1 MSKITFLEA
10 IRQLIQSKDH
20 EQYQFHHGILTSGID
35 TDISSGEFHMAAD
48 FINQVCNELTGDQT
62 LEQSLQ
68 YKGMSQKTETISML
82 VDLISKNDLKGNMG
96 AARFVHDM
104 GAARFVHECRH
115 LLCLKDQIPAAFTP
129 FDSAMSAFLAGVD
142 SLMNATSTVS
152 IKFRKQELIE
162 AIELLNPT
170 ECSGAARLLN
180 KRTAEFINLVEDP
193 TSSFSELN
201 EAVASQIVS
210 ALCLIQ
216 LALTDAQLV
225 AVDRSSLEP
234 VVGATVSTEAKDMI
248 DPPAET
254 PAPSY
259 ISEFP
264 FVINQIKVLKAGS
277 KEYNAKIKFFSAYI
291 NLLNGHEVQDI
302 YRDASKIVFNGDLET
317 TVLVNKLLN
326 IA

>member
-20 EQYQFHHGILTSGID
+20 EQYQFHRGILTSGID

-82 VDLISKNDLKGNMG
+82 VDLISKIDLKGNMG
-96 AARFVHDM
+96 AARFVH
-104 GAARFVHECRH
+104 ECQH
-115 LLCLKDQIPAAFTP
+115 LLVIHTRTPEAFT
-129 FDSAMSAFLAGVD
+129 AFVVPVLDEFIEQIDA
-142 SLMNATSTVS
+142 LTNATNVVQV
-152 IKFRKQELIE
+152 IEIDANKIAGIIPRLKREDRKKAFEV
-162 AIELLNPT
+162 T
-170 ECSGAARLLN
+170 EQRS
-180 KRTAEFINLVEDP
+180 AEFINLVNDP

-201 EAVASQIVS
+201 EAVASQIVT
-210 ALCLIQ
+210 ALSLIQ

-248 DPPAET
+248 DPPTET

-291 NLLNGHEVQDI
+291 NLLNSHEVQDI

>member
-82 VDLISKNDLKGNMG
+82 VDLISKIDLKGNMG
-96 AARFVHDM
+96 AARFVH
-104 GAARFVHECRH
+104 ECQH
-115 LLCLKDQIPAAFTP
+115 LLDIHTRTPEAFT
-129 FDSAMSAFLAGVD
+129 AFVVPVLDEFIEQIDA
-142 SLMNATSTVS
+142 LTNATNVVQVIEIDTNK
-152 IKFRKQELIE
+152 IAGIIPRLKREDRKKAFEV
-162 AIELLNPT
+162 T
-170 ECSGAARLLN
+170 EQRS
-180 KRTAEFINLVEDP
+180 AEFINLVNDP

-201 EAVASQIVS
+201 EAVASQIVT
-210 ALCLIQ
+210 ALSLIQ

>member
-10 IRQLIQSKDH
+10 IRQLIQSKDY
-20 EQYQFHHGILTSGID
+20 EQYQFHRGILTSGID
-35 TDISSGEFHMAAD
+35 ADISSGEFHMAAG
-48 FINQVCNELTGDQT
+48 FINQVRNELTGDQT

-68 YKGMSQKTETISML
+68 YKGMGQKTETISML
-82 VDLISKNDLKGNMG
+82 VDLISKIDLKGNMG
-96 AARFVHDM
+96 AARFVH
-104 GAARFVHECRH
+104 ECQH
-115 LLCLKDQIPAAFTP
+115 LLDIHTRTPEAFT
-129 FDSAMSAFLAGVD
+129 AFVVPVLDEFIEQIDA
-142 SLMNATSTVS
+142 LTNATNVVQV
-152 IKFRKQELIE
+152 IEIDANKIAGIIPRLKREDRKKAFEV
-162 AIELLNPT
+162 T
-170 ECSGAARLLN
+170 EQRS
-180 KRTAEFINLVEDP
+180 AEFINLVNDP

-201 EAVASQIVS
+201 EAVASQIVT
-210 ALCLIQ
+210 ALSLIQ

-234 VVGATVSTEAKDMI
+234 VVGATVSTEVKDMI

-259 ISEFP
+259 NSEFP
-264 FVINQIKVLKAGS
+264 FVINQIKVLKADS

>member
-10 IRQLIQSKDH
+10 IRQLIQSKDY
-20 EQYQFHHGILTSGID
+20 EQYQFHRGILTSGID

-68 YKGMSQKTETISML
+68 YKGMSQKTKTISML
-82 VDLISKNDLKGNMG
+82 VDLISKIDLKGNMG
-96 AARFVHDM
+96 AARFVH
-104 GAARFVHECRH
+104 ECQH
-115 LLCLKDQIPAAFTP
+115 LLVIHTRTPEAFT
-129 FDSAMSAFLAGVD
+129 AFVVPVLDEFIEQIDA
-142 SLMNATSTVS
+142 LTNATNVVQV
-152 IKFRKQELIE
+152 IEIDANKIAGIIPRLKREDRKKAFEV
-162 AIELLNPT
+162 T
-170 ECSGAARLLN
+170 EQRS
-180 KRTAEFINLVEDP
+180 AEFINLVNDP

-201 EAVASQIVS
+201 EAVASQIVT
-210 ALCLIQ
+210 ALSLIQ
-216 LALTDAQLV
+216 LALTDAQPV
-225 AVDRSSLEP
+225 AVDRSSLGP

-248 DPPAET
+248 EPPAET

-291 NLLNGHEVQDI
+291 NLLDSHEVQDI

-317 TVLVNKLLN
+317 TVLVNKLLS

>member
-20 EQYQFHHGILTSGID
+20 EQYQFHRGILTSGID
-35 TDISSGEFHMAAD
+35 TDIGSGEFHMAAD

-82 VDLISKNDLKGNMG
+82 VDLISKIDLKGNMG
-96 AARFVHDM
+96 AARFVH
-104 GAARFVHECRH
+104 ACQH
-115 LLCLKDQIPAAFTP
+115 LLAIHTRTPEAFT
-129 FDSAMSAFLAGVD
+129 AFVVPVLDEFIEQIDA
-142 SLMNATSTVS
+142 LTNATNV
-152 IKFRKQELIE
+152 IQVIEIDANKIAGIIPRLKREDRKKAFEV
-162 AIELLNPT
+162 T
-170 ECSGAARLLN
+170 EQRS
-180 KRTAEFINLVEDP
+180 AEFINLVNDP

-201 EAVASQIVS
+201 EAVASQIVT
-210 ALCLIQ
+210 ALSRIQ

-234 VVGATVSTEAKDMI
+234 VVDATVSTEAKDMI
-248 DPPAET
+248 DPPDET

>member
-20 EQYQFHHGILTSGID
+20 EQYQFHRGILTSGID

-68 YKGMSQKTETISML
+68 YKGMGQKTETISML
-82 VDLISKNDLKGNMG
+82 VDLISKIDLKGNMG
-96 AARFVHDM
+96 AARFVH
-104 GAARFVHECRH
+104 ECQH
-115 LLCLKDQIPAAFTP
+115 LLDIHTRTPEAFT
-129 FDSAMSAFLAGVD
+129 AFVVPVLDEFIEQIDA
-142 SLMNATSTVS
+142 LTNATNVVQVIEIDTNK
-152 IKFRKQELIE
+152 IAGIIPRLKREDRKKAFEV
-162 AIELLNPT
+162 T
-170 ECSGAARLLN
+170 EQRS
-180 KRTAEFINLVEDP
+180 AEFINLVNDP

-201 EAVASQIVS
+201 EAVASQIVT
-210 ALCLIQ
+210 ALSLIQ
-216 LALTDAQLV
+216 LALTDAQPV
-225 AVDRSSLEP
+225 AVDRSSLGP

-259 ISEFP
+259 TSEFP
-264 FVINQIKVLKAGS
+264 FVFNQIKVLKAGS

-291 NLLNGHEVQDI
+291 NSLNTHEVQDI

-317 TVLVNKLLN
+317 TVLVNKLLS

>member
-20 EQYQFHHGILTSGID
+20 EQYQFHRGILISGID

-82 VDLISKNDLKGNMG
+82 VDLISKIDLKGNMG
-96 AARFVHDM
+96 AARFVH
-104 GAARFVHECRH
+104 ECQH
-115 LLCLKDQIPAAFTP
+115 LLGIHTRTPEAFT
-129 FDSAMSAFLAGVD
+129 AFVVPVLDEFIEQIDA
-142 SLMNATSTVS
+142 LTNATNVVQVTE
-152 IKFRKQELIE
+152 IDANKIAGIIPRLKREDRKKAFEV
-162 AIELLNPT
+162 T
-170 ECSGAARLLN
+170 EQRS
-180 KRTAEFINLVEDP
+180 AEFINLVNDP

-201 EAVASQIVS
+201 EAVASQIVT
-210 ALCLIQ
+210 ALSLIQ
-216 LALTDAQLV
+216 LALTDTQPV

-248 DPPAET
+248 DPPDET

>member
-1 MSKITFLEA
+1 MSKITFLKA

-82 VDLISKNDLKGNMG
+82 LDLISKIDLKGNMG
-96 AARFVHDM
+96 AV
-104 GAARFVHECRH
+104 RFVHECLH
-115 LLCLKDQIPAAFTP
+115 LLCLKDLIPAAFT
-129 FDSAMSAFLAGVD
+129 AFVVPVLDEFIEQIDA
-142 SLMNATSTVS
+142 LTNATNVVQVIEIDTNK
-152 IKFRKQELIE
+152 IAGIIPRLKREDRKKAFEV
-162 AIELLNPT
+162 T
-170 ECSGAARLLN
+170 EQRS
-180 KRTAEFINLVEDP
+180 AEFINLVNDP

-201 EAVASQIVS
+201 EAVASQIVT
-210 ALCLIQ
+210 ALSLIQ
-216 LALTDAQLV
+216 LALTDAQPV

-248 DPPAET
+248 DLPTET

-317 TVLVNKLLN
+317 TVLVNKLLS

>member
-20 EQYQFHHGILTSGID
+20 EQYQFHRGILTIDLGI
-35 TDISSGEFHMAAD
+35 DISSGEFHMAAD

-82 VDLISKNDLKGNMG
+82 VDLISKIDLKGNMG
-96 AARFVHDM
+96 AARFVH
-104 GAARFVHECRH
+104 ACQH
-115 LLCLKDQIPAAFTP
+115 LLDIHTRTPEAFT
-129 FDSAMSAFLAGVD
+129 AFVVPVLDEFIEQIDA
-142 SLMNATSTVS
+142 LTNATNVVQV
-152 IKFRKQELIE
+152 IEIDANKIAGIIPRLKREDRKKAFEV
-162 AIELLNPT
+162 T
-170 ECSGAARLLN
+170 EQRS
-180 KRTAEFINLVEDP
+180 AEFINLVNDP

-201 EAVASQIVS
+201 EAVASQIVT
-210 ALCLIQ
+210 ALSLIQ

-248 DPPAET
+248 DPLAETPAET

>member
-20 EQYQFHHGILTSGID
+20 EQYQFHRGILTSGID

-82 VDLISKNDLKGNMG
+82 VDLISKIDLKGNMG
-96 AARFVHDM
+96 AARFVH
-104 GAARFVHECRH
+104 ECQH
-115 LLCLKDQIPAAFTP
+115 LLVIHTRTPEAFT
-129 FDSAMSAFLAGVD
+129 AFVVPVLDEFIEQIDA
-142 SLMNATSTVS
+142 LTNATNVVQV
-152 IKFRKQELIE
+152 IEIDANKIAGIIPRLKREDRKKAFEV
-162 AIELLNPT
+162 T
-170 ECSGAARLLN
+170 EQRS
-180 KRTAEFINLVEDP
+180 AEFINLVNDP

-201 EAVASQIVS
+201 EAVASQIVT
-210 ALCLIQ
+210 ALSLIQ
-216 LALTDAQLV
+216 LALTDAQPV

-248 DPPAET
+248 DPPDET

-317 TVLVNKLLN
+317 TVLVNKLLS

>member
-20 EQYQFHHGILTSGID
+20 EQYQFHRGILTSGID

-82 VDLISKNDLKGNMG
+82 VDLISKIDLKGNMG
-96 AARFVHDM
+96 AARFVH
-104 GAARFVHECRH
+104 ECQH
-115 LLCLKDQIPAAFTP
+115 LLAIHTRTPEAFT
-129 FDSAMSAFLAGVD
+129 AFVVPVLDEFIEQIDA
-142 SLMNATSTVS
+142 LTNATNVVQVIEIDTNK
-152 IKFRKQELIE
+152 IAGIIPRLKREDRKKAFEV
-162 AIELLNPT
+162 T
-170 ECSGAARLLN
+170 EQRS
-180 KRTAEFINLVEDP
+180 AEFINLVNDP

-201 EAVASQIVS
+201 EAVASQIVT
-210 ALCLIQ
+210 ALSLIQ
-216 LALTDAQLV
+216 LALTDAQPV

-248 DPPAET
+248 EPPDET

>member
-20 EQYQFHHGILTSGID
+20 EQYQFHRGILTSGID

-82 VDLISKNDLKGNMG
+82 VDLISKIDLKGNMG
-96 AARFVHDM
+96 AARFVH
-104 GAARFVHECRH
+104 ECQH
-115 LLCLKDQIPAAFTP
+115 LLAIHTRTPEAFTAFVVP
-129 FDSAMSAFLAGVD
+129 VLDEFVNVVDELVNSTNILSVEDSK
-142 SLMNATSTVS
+142 NALTEIIKRLKREDRAQAAALVS
-152 IKFRKQELIE
+152 
-162 AIELLNPT
+162 
-170 ECSGAARLLN
+170 
-180 KRTAEFINLVEDP
+180 KRSAEFINLVNDL

-201 EAVASQIVS
+201 EAVASQIVT
-210 ALCLIQ
+210 ALSLIQ
-216 LALTDAQLV
+216 LALTDAQPV

-248 DPPAET
+248 DPPTET

>member
-1 MSKITFLEA
+1 
-10 IRQLIQSKDH
+10 
-20 EQYQFHHGILTSGID
+20 
-35 TDISSGEFHMAAD
+35 
-48 FINQVCNELTGDQT
+48 
-62 LEQSLQ
+62 
-68 YKGMSQKTETISML
+68 MSQKTETISML
-82 VDLISKNDLKGNMG
+82 VDLISKIDLKGNMG
-96 AARFVHDM
+96 AARFVH
-104 GAARFVHECRH
+104 ECQH
-115 LLCLKDQIPAAFTP
+115 LLVIHTRTPEAFT
-129 FDSAMSAFLAGVD
+129 AFVVPVLVEFIEQIDA
-142 SLMNATSTVS
+142 LTNATNVVQV
-152 IKFRKQELIE
+152 IEIDANKIAGIIPRLKREDRKKAFEV
-162 AIELLNPT
+162 T
-170 ECSGAARLLN
+170 EQRS
-180 KRTAEFINLVEDP
+180 AEFINLVNDP

-201 EAVASQIVS
+201 EAVASQIVT
-210 ALCLIQ
+210 ALSLIQ
-216 LALTDAQLV
+216 LALTDAQPV

-317 TVLVNKLLN
+317 TVLVNKLLS

>member
-82 VDLISKNDLKGNMG
+82 VDLISKIDLKGNMG
-96 AARFVHDM
+96 AARFVH
-104 GAARFVHECRH
+104 ECQH
-115 LLCLKDQIPAAFTP
+115 LLVIHTRTPEAFT
-129 FDSAMSAFLAGVD
+129 AFVVPVLDEFIEQIDA
-142 SLMNATSTVS
+142 LTNATNVVQV
-152 IKFRKQELIE
+152 IEIDANKIAGIIPRLKREDRKKAFEV
-162 AIELLNPT
+162 T
-170 ECSGAARLLN
+170 EQRS
-180 KRTAEFINLVEDP
+180 AEFINLVNDP

-201 EAVASQIVS
+201 EAVASQIVT
-210 ALCLIQ
+210 ALSLIQ

-291 NLLNGHEVQDI
+291 NLLNSHEVQDI

-317 TVLVNKLLN
+317 TVLVNKLLS

>member
-20 EQYQFHHGILTSGID
+20 EQYQFHRGILTSGID

-82 VDLISKNDLKGNMG
+82 VDLISKIDLKGNMG
-96 AARFVHDM
+96 AARFVH
-104 GAARFVHECRH
+104 ECQH
-115 LLCLKDQIPAAFTP
+115 LLVIHTRTPEAFT
-129 FDSAMSAFLAGVD
+129 AFVVPVLDEFIEQIDA
-142 SLMNATSTVS
+142 LTNATNVVQV
-152 IKFRKQELIE
+152 IEIDANKIAGIIPRLKREDRKKAFEV
-162 AIELLNPT
+162 T
-170 ECSGAARLLN
+170 EQRC
-180 KRTAEFINLVEDP
+180 AEFINLVNDP

-201 EAVASQIVS
+201 EAVASQIVT
-210 ALCLIQ
+210 ALSRIQ

-248 DPPAET
+248 DPPTET

>member
-20 EQYQFHHGILTSGID
+20 EQYQFHRGILTIDLGI
-35 TDISSGEFHMAAD
+35 DISSGEFHMAAD

-82 VDLISKNDLKGNMG
+82 VDLISKIDLKGN
-96 AARFVHDM
+96 M

-115 LLCLKDQIPAAFTP
+115 LLAIHTRTPEAFT
-129 FDSAMSAFLAGVD
+129 AFVVPVLDEFIEQIDA
-142 SLMNATSTVS
+142 LTNATNVVQVIEIDTNK
-152 IKFRKQELIE
+152 IAGIIPRLKREDRKKAFEV
-162 AIELLNPT
+162 T
-170 ECSGAARLLN
+170 EQRS
-180 KRTAEFINLVEDP
+180 AEFINLVNDP

-201 EAVASQIVS
+201 EAVASQIVT
-210 ALCLIQ
+210 ALSLIQ
-216 LALTDAQLV
+216 LALTDAQPV

-248 DPPAET
+248 DPLAETPAET

-291 NLLNGHEVQDI
+291 NLLNSHEVQDI

>member
-20 EQYQFHHGILTSGID
+20 EQYQFHRGILTSGID

-82 VDLISKNDLKGNMG
+82 VDLISKIDLKGNMG
-96 AARFVHDM
+96 AARFVH
-104 GAARFVHECRH
+104 ECQH
-115 LLCLKDQIPAAFTP
+115 LLVIHTRTPEAFT
-129 FDSAMSAFLAGVD
+129 AFVVPVLDEFIEQIDA
-142 SLMNATSTVS
+142 LTNATNVVQV
-152 IKFRKQELIE
+152 IEIDANKIAGIIPRLKREDRKKAFEV
-162 AIELLNPT
+162 T
-170 ECSGAARLLN
+170 EQRS
-180 KRTAEFINLVEDP
+180 AEFINLVNDP

-201 EAVASQIVS
+201 EAVASQIVT
-210 ALCLIQ
+210 ALSLIQ
-216 LALTDAQLV
+216 LALTDTQPV

-248 DPPAET
+248 DPPTET
-254 PAPSY
+254 PALSY

-291 NLLNGHEVQDI
+291 NLLNSHEVQDI

>member
-20 EQYQFHHGILTSGID
+20 EQYQFHRGILTSGID

-82 VDLISKNDLKGNMG
+82 VDLISKIDLKGNMG
-96 AARFVHDM
+96 AARFVH
-104 GAARFVHECRH
+104 ECQH
-115 LLCLKDQIPAAFTP
+115 LLVIHTRTPEAFT
-129 FDSAMSAFLAGVD
+129 AFVVPVLDEFIEQIDA
-142 SLMNATSTVS
+142 LTNATNVVQV
-152 IKFRKQELIE
+152 IEIDANKIAGIIPRLKREDRKKAFEV
-162 AIELLNPT
+162 T
-170 ECSGAARLLN
+170 EQRS
-180 KRTAEFINLVEDP
+180 AEFINLVNDP

-201 EAVASQIVS
+201 EAVASQIVT
-210 ALCLIQ
+210 ALSLIQ

-291 NLLNGHEVQDI
+291 NLLNSHEVQDI

-317 TVLVNKLLN
+317 TVLVNKLLS

>member
-20 EQYQFHHGILTSGID
+20 EQYQFHRGILTSGID

-82 VDLISKNDLKGNMG
+82 VDLISKIDLKGNMG
-96 AARFVHDM
+96 AARFVH
-104 GAARFVHECRH
+104 ECQH
-115 LLCLKDQIPAAFTP
+115 LLDIHTRTPEAFT
-129 FDSAMSAFLAGVD
+129 AFVVPVLDEFIEQIDA
-142 SLMNATSTVS
+142 LTNATNVVQV
-152 IKFRKQELIE
+152 IEIDANKIAGIIPRLKREDRKKAFEV
-162 AIELLNPT
+162 T
-170 ECSGAARLLN
+170 EQRS
-180 KRTAEFINLVEDP
+180 AEFINLVNDP

-201 EAVASQIVS
+201 EAVASQIVT
-210 ALCLIQ
+210 ALSLIQ

-248 DPPAET
+248 DPPTET

-291 NLLNGHEVQDI
+291 NLLNSHEVQDI

>member
-20 EQYQFHHGILTSGID
+20 EQYQFYHGILTSGID

-82 VDLISKNDLKGNMG
+82 VDLISKIDLKGNMG
-96 AARFVHDM
+96 AARFVH
-104 GAARFVHECRH
+104 ECQH
-115 LLCLKDQIPAAFTP
+115 LLVIHTRTPEAFT
-129 FDSAMSAFLAGVD
+129 AFVVPVLDEFIEQIDA
-142 SLMNATSTVS
+142 LTNATNVVQVTE
-152 IKFRKQELIE
+152 IDANKIAGIIPRLKREDRKKAFEV
-162 AIELLNPT
+162 T
-170 ECSGAARLLN
+170 EQRS
-180 KRTAEFINLVEDP
+180 AEFINLVNDP

-201 EAVASQIVS
+201 EAVASQIVT
-210 ALCLIQ
+210 ALSLIQ
-216 LALTDAQLV
+216 LALTDAQPV

-248 DPPAET
+248 DLPTET

>member
-20 EQYQFHHGILTSGID
+20 EQYQFHRGILTSGID

-82 VDLISKNDLKGNMG
+82 VDLISKIDLKGNMG
-96 AARFVHDM
+96 AARFVH
-104 GAARFVHECRH
+104 ECQH
-115 LLCLKDQIPAAFTP
+115 LLVIHTRTPEAFT
-129 FDSAMSAFLAGVD
+129 AFVVPVLDEFIEQIDA
-142 SLMNATSTVS
+142 LTNATNVVQV
-152 IKFRKQELIE
+152 IEIDANKIAGIIPRLKREDRKKAFEV
-162 AIELLNPT
+162 T
-170 ECSGAARLLN
+170 EQRS
-180 KRTAEFINLVEDP
+180 AEFINLVNDP

-201 EAVASQIVS
+201 EAVASQIVT
-210 ALCLIQ
+210 ALSLIQ
-216 LALTDAQLV
+216 LALTDAQPV

-248 DPPAET
+248 DPPTET

-291 NLLNGHEVQDI
+291 NLLNDHEVQDI

-317 TVLVNKLLN
+317 TVLVNKLLS

>member
-20 EQYQFHHGILTSGID
+20 EQYQFHRGILTSGID

-82 VDLISKNDLKGNMG
+82 VDLISKIDLKGNMG
-96 AARFVHDM
+96 AARFVH
-104 GAARFVHECRH
+104 ECQH
-115 LLCLKDQIPAAFTP
+115 LLVIHTRTPEAFT
-129 FDSAMSAFLAGVD
+129 AFVVPVLDEFIEQIDA
-142 SLMNATSTVS
+142 LTNATNVVQVIEIDTNK
-152 IKFRKQELIE
+152 IAGIIPRLKREDRKKAFEV
-162 AIELLNPT
+162 T
-170 ECSGAARLLN
+170 EQRS
-180 KRTAEFINLVEDP
+180 AEFINLVNDP

-201 EAVASQIVS
+201 EAVASQIVT
-210 ALCLIQ
+210 ALSLIQ

-248 DPPAET
+248 DPPTET

-291 NLLNGHEVQDI
+291 NLLNSHEVQDI

-317 TVLVNKLLN
+317 TVLVNKLLS

>member
-1 MSKITFLEA
+1 MPEISFLDA
-10 IRQLIQSKDH
+10 VRQLFQSKD
-20 EQYQFHHGILTSGID
+20 YQHFKYLHDVLSSGIN
-35 TDISSGEFHMAAD
+35 TTISSGDFHMAAD
-48 FINQVCNELTGDQT
+48 FINEVNNALTRGDG
-62 LEQSLQ
+62 SQ
-68 YKGMSQKTETISML
+68 YIGMEMKVNTVRKML
-82 VDLISKNDLKGNMG
+82 DDITKYNINSNAG
-96 AARFVHDM
+96 AL
-104 GAARFVHECRH
+104 RFVHECWH
-115 LLCLKDQIPAAFTP
+115 LLVLHTKKPEAFT
-129 FDSAMSAFLAGVD
+129 AFVVPVLDEFIEQIDA
-142 SLMNATSTVS
+142 LTNATNVVQVME
-152 IKFRKQELIE
+152 IDANKIAGIIPRLKREDRKKAFEV
-162 AIELLNPT
+162 T
-170 ECSGAARLLN
+170 EQRS
-180 KRTAEFINLVEDP
+180 AEFINLVNDP

-201 EAVASQIVS
+201 EAVASQIVT
-210 ALCLIQ
+210 ALSLIQ
-216 LALTDAQLV
+216 LALTDAQPV

-317 TVLVNKLLN
+317 TVLVNKLLS

>member
-20 EQYQFHHGILTSGID
+20 EQYQFHRGILTSGID

-82 VDLISKNDLKGNMG
+82 VDLISKIDLKGNMG
-96 AARFVHDM
+96 AARFVH
-104 GAARFVHECRH
+104 ECQH
-115 LLCLKDQIPAAFTP
+115 LLVIHTRTPEAFT
-129 FDSAMSAFLAGVD
+129 AFVVPVLDEFIEQIDA
-142 SLMNATSTVS
+142 LTNATNVVQV
-152 IKFRKQELIE
+152 IEIDANKIAGIIPRLKREDRKKAFEV
-162 AIELLNPT
+162 T
-170 ECSGAARLLN
+170 EQRS
-180 KRTAEFINLVEDP
+180 AEFINLVNDP

-201 EAVASQIVS
+201 EAVASQIVT
-210 ALCLIQ
+210 ALSLIQ

-248 DPPAET
+248 DPPTET

-317 TVLVNKLLN
+317 TVLVNKLLS

>member
-10 IRQLIQSKDH
+10 IRQLIQSKDY

-62 LEQSLQ
+62 LEQSLK

-82 VDLISKNDLKGNMG
+82 VDLISKIDLKGNMG
-96 AARFVHDM
+96 AARFVH
-104 GAARFVHECRH
+104 ECQH
-115 LLCLKDQIPAAFTP
+115 LLDIHTRTPEAFT
-129 FDSAMSAFLAGVD
+129 AFVVPVLDEFIEQIDA
-142 SLMNATSTVS
+142 LTNATNVVQV
-152 IKFRKQELIE
+152 IEIDANKIAGIIPRLKREDRKKAFEV
-162 AIELLNPT
+162 T
-170 ECSGAARLLN
+170 EQRS
-180 KRTAEFINLVEDP
+180 AEFINLVNDP

-201 EAVASQIVS
+201 EAVASQIVT
-210 ALCLIQ
+210 ALSLIQ

-248 DPPAET
+248 DPPTET

-317 TVLVNKLLN
+317 TVLVNKLLS

>member
-10 IRQLIQSKDH
+10 IRQLIQSKGH
-20 EQYQFHHGILTSGID
+20 EQYQFYRGILTSGID

-82 VDLISKNDLKGNMG
+82 VDLISKIDLKGNMG
-96 AARFVHDM
+96 AARFVH
-104 GAARFVHECRH
+104 ECQH
-115 LLCLKDQIPAAFTP
+115 LLVIHTRTPEAFT
-129 FDSAMSAFLAGVD
+129 AFVVPVLDEFIEQIDA
-142 SLMNATSTVS
+142 LTNATNVVQV
-152 IKFRKQELIE
+152 IEIDANKIAGIIPRLKREDRKKAFEV
-162 AIELLNPT
+162 T
-170 ECSGAARLLN
+170 EQRS
-180 KRTAEFINLVEDP
+180 AEFINLVNDP

-201 EAVASQIVS
+201 EAVASQIVT
-210 ALCLIQ
+210 ALSLIQ
-216 LALTDAQLV
+216 LALTDAQPV
-225 AVDRSSLEP
+225 AVDRSSLGP
-234 VVGATVSTEAKDMI
+234 VVGATVSTETKVMA

-259 ISEFP
+259 TSEFP
-264 FVINQIKVLKAGS
+264 FVFNQIKALKAGS

-291 NLLNGHEVQDI
+291 NSLNTHEVQDI

-317 TVLVNKLLN
+317 TVLVNKLLS

>member
-35 TDISSGEFHMAAD
+35 TAISSGEFHMAAD

-82 VDLISKNDLKGNMG
+82 VDLISKIDLKGNMG
-96 AARFVHDM
+96 AARFVH
-104 GAARFVHECRH
+104 ECQH
-115 LLCLKDQIPAAFTP
+115 LLVIHTRTPEAFT
-129 FDSAMSAFLAGVD
+129 AFVVPVLDEFIEQIDA
-142 SLMNATSTVS
+142 LTNATNVVQV
-152 IKFRKQELIE
+152 IEIDANKIAGIIPRLKREDRKKAFEV
-162 AIELLNPT
+162 T
-170 ECSGAARLLN
+170 EQRS
-180 KRTAEFINLVEDP
+180 AEFINLVNDP

-201 EAVASQIVS
+201 EAVASQIVT
-210 ALCLIQ
+210 ALSLIQ
-216 LALTDAQLV
+216 LALTDAQPV

-248 DPPAET
+248 DPPTET

-317 TVLVNKLLN
+317 TVLVNKLLS

>member
-1 MSKITFLEA
+1 MSKITFLKA
-10 IRQLIQSKDH
+10 IRQLIQSKDY
-20 EQYQFHHGILTSGID
+20 EQYQFHRGILTSGIY

-82 VDLISKNDLKGNMG
+82 VDLISKIDLKGNMG
-96 AARFVHDM
+96 AARFVH
-104 GAARFVHECRH
+104 ACQH
-115 LLCLKDQIPAAFTP
+115 LLGIHTRTPEAFT
-129 FDSAMSAFLAGVD
+129 AFVVPVLDEFIEQIDA
-142 SLMNATSTVS
+142 LTNATNVVQV
-152 IKFRKQELIE
+152 IEIDANKIAGIIPRLKREDRKKAFEV
-162 AIELLNPT
+162 T
-170 ECSGAARLLN
+170 EQRS
-180 KRTAEFINLVEDP
+180 AEFINLVNDP

-201 EAVASQIVS
+201 EAVASQIVT
-210 ALCLIQ
+210 ALSLIQ
-216 LALTDAQLV
+216 LALTDAQPV
-225 AVDRSSLEP
+225 AVDRSSLGP

-248 DPPAET
+248 DPPTET

>member
-1 MSKITFLEA
+1 MPEISFLDA
-10 IRQLIQSKDH
+10 IRQLFQSK
-20 EQYQFHHGILTSGID
+20 EYQQFKYFHDVLSSGID
-35 TDISSGEFHMAAD
+35 TTISSGDFHMAAD
-48 FINQVCNELTGDQT
+48 FINEVNNALTRGDG
-62 LEQSLQ
+62 SQ
-68 YKGMSQKTETISML
+68 YIGMEMKVNTVRKMLDDITKYDISSN
-82 VDLISKNDLKGNMG
+82 VG
-96 AARFVHDM
+96 AL
-104 GAARFVHECRH
+104 RFVHECWH
-115 LLCLKDQIPAAFTP
+115 LLVLHTKKPEAFSSFVVPVLDEFIEQIDALT
-129 FDSAMSAFLAGVD
+129 
-142 SLMNATSTVS
+142 NATNVVQV
-152 IKFRKQELIE
+152 IEIDANKIAGIIPRLKREDRKKAFEV
-162 AIELLNPT
+162 T
-170 ECSGAARLLN
+170 EQRS
-180 KRTAEFINLVEDP
+180 AEFINLVNDP

-201 EAVASQIVS
+201 EAVASQIVT
-210 ALCLIQ
+210 ALSLIQ

-248 DPPAET
+248 DLPTET

>member
-20 EQYQFHHGILTSGID
+20 EQYQFHRGILTSGID

-48 FINQVCNELTGDQT
+48 FINQVCKELTGDQT

-82 VDLISKNDLKGNMG
+82 VDLISKIDLKGNMG
-96 AARFVHDM
+96 AARFVH
-104 GAARFVHECRH
+104 ECQH
-115 LLCLKDQIPAAFTP
+115 LLAIHTRTPEAFT
-129 FDSAMSAFLAGVD
+129 AFVVPVLDEFIEQIDA
-142 SLMNATSTVS
+142 LTNATNVVQV
-152 IKFRKQELIE
+152 IEIDANKIAGIIPRLKREDRKKAFEV
-162 AIELLNPT
+162 T
-170 ECSGAARLLN
+170 EQRS
-180 KRTAEFINLVEDP
+180 AEFINLVNDP

-201 EAVASQIVS
+201 EAVASQIVT
-210 ALCLIQ
+210 ALSLIQ

-254 PAPSY
+254 PAPRY

>member
-10 IRQLIQSKDH
+10 IRQLIQSKDY
-20 EQYQFHHGILTSGID
+20 EQYQFHRGILTSGID

-82 VDLISKNDLKGNMG
+82 VDLISKIDLKGNMG
-96 AARFVHDM
+96 AARFVH
-104 GAARFVHECRH
+104 ECQH
-115 LLCLKDQIPAAFTP
+115 LLAIHTRTPEAFT
-129 FDSAMSAFLAGVD
+129 AFVVPVLDEFIEQIDA
-142 SLMNATSTVS
+142 LTNATNVVQV
-152 IKFRKQELIE
+152 IEIDANKIAGIIPRLKREDRKKAFEV
-162 AIELLNPT
+162 T
-170 ECSGAARLLN
+170 EQRS
-180 KRTAEFINLVEDP
+180 AEFINLVNDP

-201 EAVASQIVS
+201 EAVASQIVT
-210 ALCLIQ
+210 ALSLIQ

-248 DPPAET
+248 DPPTET

-264 FVINQIKVLKAGS
+264 FVISQIKVLKAGS

>member
-1 MSKITFLEA
+1 MSKFTFLEA
-10 IRQLIQSKDH
+10 LRQLIQSKDH
-20 EQYQFHHGILTSGID
+20 EQYQFHRGILTSGID

-48 FINQVCNELTGDQT
+48 FINQVCNDLTGDQT

-82 VDLISKNDLKGNMG
+82 VDLISKIDLKGNMG
-96 AARFVHDM
+96 AARFVH
-104 GAARFVHECRH
+104 ECQH
-115 LLCLKDQIPAAFTP
+115 LLDIHTRTPEAFT
-129 FDSAMSAFLAGVD
+129 AFVVPVLDEFIEQIDA
-142 SLMNATSTVS
+142 LTNATNVVQV
-152 IKFRKQELIE
+152 IEIDANKIAGIIPRLKREDRKKAFEV
-162 AIELLNPT
+162 T
-170 ECSGAARLLN
+170 EQRS
-180 KRTAEFINLVEDP
+180 AEFINLVNDP

-201 EAVASQIVS
+201 EAVASQIVT
-210 ALCLIQ
+210 ALSLIQ
-216 LALTDAQLV
+216 LALTDAQPV
-225 AVDRSSLEP
+225 AVDRSSLGP
-234 VVGATVSTEAKDMI
+234 VVGATVSTETKVMA

>member
-1 MSKITFLEA
+1 MPVLDEFI
-10 IRQLIQSKDH
+10 
-20 EQYQFHHGILTSGID
+20 EQIDALT
-35 TDISSGEFHMAAD
+35 
-48 FINQVCNELTGDQT
+48 
-62 LEQSLQ
+62 
-68 YKGMSQKTETISML
+68 
-82 VDLISKNDLKGNMG
+82 
-96 AARFVHDM
+96 
-104 GAARFVHECRH
+104 
-115 LLCLKDQIPAAFTP
+115 
-129 FDSAMSAFLAGVD
+129 
-142 SLMNATSTVS
+142 NATNVVQV
-152 IKFRKQELIE
+152 IEIDANKIAGIIPRLKREDRKKAFEV
-162 AIELLNPT
+162 T
-170 ECSGAARLLN
+170 EQRS
-180 KRTAEFINLVEDP
+180 AEFINLVNDP

-201 EAVASQIVS
+201 EAVASQIVT
-210 ALCLIQ
+210 ALSLIQ
-216 LALTDAQLV
+216 LALTDAQPV

>member
-1 MSKITFLEA
+1 MPKITFLEA

-20 EQYQFHHGILTSGID
+20 EQYQFHRGILTIDLGI
-35 TDISSGEFHMAAD
+35 DISSGEFHMAAD

-82 VDLISKNDLKGNMG
+82 VDLISKIDLKGNMG
-96 AARFVHDM
+96 AARFVH
-104 GAARFVHECRH
+104 ACQH
-115 LLCLKDQIPAAFTP
+115 LLVIHTRTPEAFT
-129 FDSAMSAFLAGVD
+129 AFVVPVLDEFIEQIDA
-142 SLMNATSTVS
+142 LTNATNVVQV
-152 IKFRKQELIE
+152 IEIDANKIAGIIPRLKREDRKKAFEV
-162 AIELLNPT
+162 T
-170 ECSGAARLLN
+170 EQRS
-180 KRTAEFINLVEDP
+180 AEFINLVNDP

-201 EAVASQIVS
+201 EAVASQIVT
-210 ALCLIQ
+210 ALSLIQ

-248 DPPAET
+248 DPTTET

-264 FVINQIKVLKAGS
+264 FVISQIKVLKAGS

-317 TVLVNKLLN
+317 TVLVNKLLS

>member
-20 EQYQFHHGILTSGID
+20 EQYQFHRGILTSGID

-82 VDLISKNDLKGNMG
+82 VDLISKIDLKGNMG
-96 AARFVHDM
+96 AARFVH
-104 GAARFVHECRH
+104 ECQH
-115 LLCLKDQIPAAFTP
+115 LLDIHTRTPEAFT
-129 FDSAMSAFLAGVD
+129 AFVVPVLDEFIEQIDA
-142 SLMNATSTVS
+142 LTNATNVVQV
-152 IKFRKQELIE
+152 IEIDANKIAGIIPRLKREDRKKAFEV
-162 AIELLNPT
+162 T
-170 ECSGAARLLN
+170 EQRS
-180 KRTAEFINLVEDP
+180 AEFINLVNDP

-201 EAVASQIVS
+201 EAVASQIVT
-210 ALCLIQ
+210 ALSLIQ
-216 LALTDAQLV
+216 LALTDAQPV
-225 AVDRSSLEP
+225 AVDRSSLGP
-234 VVGATVSTEAKDMI
+234 VVGATVSTEAKVMA

-291 NLLNGHEVQDI
+291 NLLNSHEVQDI

-317 TVLVNKLLN
+317 TVLVNKLLS